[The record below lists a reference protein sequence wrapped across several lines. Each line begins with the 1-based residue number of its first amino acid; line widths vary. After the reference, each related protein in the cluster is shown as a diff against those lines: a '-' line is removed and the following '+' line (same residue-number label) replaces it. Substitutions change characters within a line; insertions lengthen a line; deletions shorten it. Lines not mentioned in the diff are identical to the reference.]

1 MNPLAEEQERQELLE
16 ISMLR
21 MAAGKSTENRIL
33 VKTGL
38 NSTGFVRVWWEEE
51 PTTGDVFPYVLAR
64 MISKEKASMV

>member
-21 MAAGKSTENRIL
+21 MAAGKSTENRIP

-38 NSTGFVRVWWEEE
+38 NSTGFVRVWSEEE
-51 PTTGDVFPYVLAR
+51 PITGDVFHYVLAQ